1 MSHDLNLR
9 RKWTL
14 HAHDQRVIFIK
25 KAGESAEHVLMKAF
39 LWALYLPEYPAM
51 RVEVRIGD
59 RYKPDL
65 VELGENNAP
74 RFWAEAGQVGKQKI
88 HKLVRRYRGTHFVIA
103 RWEQRLDPLEA
114 IVREALA
121 GVRRSAPFD
130 LISFPA
136 DSAARFIDD
145 RGTIT
150 IAAPDV
156 TRVRID
162 PL

>member
-1 MSHDLNLR
+1 MSDDLHLR

-14 HAHDQRVIFIK
+14 HAHGQRVIFIK
-25 KAGESAEHVLMKAF
+25 KVGESAEYVLMKAL
-39 LWALYLPEYPAM
+39 LWALYLPQYPDM
-51 RVEVRIGD
+51 RVEVRVGD

-65 VELGENNAP
+65 VALGEDDLP

-88 HKLVRRYRGTHFVIA
+88 HKLVRLYRATHFVIA
-103 RWEQRLDPLEA
+103 RWEQHLDPLET

-121 GVRRSAPFD
+121 GVRRDAPFD

-136 DSAARFIDD
+136 DSAQRFIDA

-150 IAAPDV
+150 LAPADI
-156 TRVRID
+156 TRVRIQ
-162 PL
+162 P